1 MRSKVAIF
9 AGVSLTA
16 WPRALRVA
24 VRFWDASRPAGL
36 AVADSDWSVLM
47 AAAQAGNAAL
57 YHRLLAEVNEWLRR
71 YYARR
76 LPPAMVADAVQDALL
91 AIHEKRHTYDP
102 AQEFGPWLAA
112 IARYKWIDR
121 LRAMKAAP
129 LEELSDELSV
139 LDHGDAV
146 QDARSLELLLAKL
159 KPAQAEV
166 IRLVKL
172 QGLSL
177 EEAASRTGQTVSLVK
192 VNIHRGLGRLT
203 ALVQDQIDAP

>member
-1 MRSKVAIF
+1 
-9 AGVSLTA
+9 LTESD
-16 WPRALRVA
+16 WRALMV
-24 VRFWDASRPAGL
+24 
-36 AVADSDWSVLM
+36 
-47 AAAQAGNAAL
+47 AAQSGNAET
-57 YHRLLAEVNEWLRR
+57 YRRLLTEVSAWLHR
-71 YYARR
+71 YYVRR
-76 LPPAMVADAVQDALL
+76 LPTPMVDDAVQEVLL
-91 AIHEKRHTYDP
+91 AVHEKRHTYDP
-102 AQEFGPWLAA
+102 AQPFGPWLAA

-129 LEELSDELSV
+129 SETLSDALPV
-139 LDHGDAV
+139 QDHGNAV
-146 QDARSLELLLAKL
+146 QDARSLELLLGRL

-203 ALVQDQIDAP
+203 ALVQEQTDAP